1 MRRAEQSWWRVLLLG
16 ATMIGWLAAVV
27 SLAPAQQVE
36 PVEVEVEKTELEKIE
51 PPRVER
57 RPALRAGIAAEPL
70 PAADAEPPSP
80 PTGRVLPATSEP
92 TELVREEAGGVA
104 VEVIEPAQIEEWQKK
119 YEAEQKALID
129 RLRADPQWK
138 PTHEETAVIHA
149 GEGAARGAL
158 HNFCLDRQGNVMA
171 CVGGTRFEYVE
182 TEGGLGMEM
191 KTIEE
196 SSEIRIFSPQGE
208 LLRTWKLD
216 FKPEAICQL
225 ADGTTFV
232 AGDGTIAKLSAA
244 GEVLA
249 KAESP
254 AVAEP
259 DDVADDEDEDDEED
273 EDENGKDE
281 EEDADDKDEQK
292 QSKSVLQALIEALG
306 GPSQE
311 ETAQEMSEQ
320 EQEWMRQRRREVTGV
335 AATDRDVFVAT
346 AMREGYGYAV
356 WRMDHE
362 LTNPEQIVEGLRGCC
377 GQMDIQ
383 AHDGNLWVAENG
395 RHRAICYDRE
405 GKEVSQFGKRDR
417 KSPEGFGGCCEP
429 KNLRFDAEGMLYTA
443 ESGPPN
449 VVKRF
454 TAEGEYLGVAALAD
468 FHGGCVRTTVE
479 VSRDGRDIYVL
490 DTTCDGIRVFTDTR
504 AIPTHV
510 QAGTID
516 VPKETPSSQLHTFCV
531 DPKGRILAACGGER
545 MSYTRTPEGTQVET
559 TFEPAGIHV
568 LDGDGKLLTTW
579 KLEMT
584 PQAVNVAPDGTVFVG
599 GQGKLAKLSPEG
611 KVLLTADAPN
621 MADLPPLPEIP
632 EETEEDKAAAEE
644 REKKAAELREKQ
656 QPLMQAVVEAQK
668 AMRDAA
674 GDAEAMK
681 EAQAKYQKAIQEY
694 IAVMQEAQSAS
705 LSPREAAIRERA
717 AALRKRKVNAIAA
730 TKQDVFVCCPAIEGY
745 GYDVY
750 RTDHELKNPEKIVE
764 GLRGCCG
771 QMDVQAGPDGD
782 LFVAENARDRVVH
795 YDREGNLIAA
805 WGKSDRNKLECFGSC
820 CNPMNVRFGP
830 DRVLYTSEASLG
842 RIKRYAPDG
851 EFLGLVGISEIVPGC
866 KHVAIGMNADAS
878 RVYMLDITRSQIVV
892 LKEKPA
898 EVASVDEEPA
908 EEQTDTEAK
917 AGAQ

>member
-1 MRRAEQSWWRVLLLG
+1 MA
-16 ATMIGWLAAVV
+16 GWLAAVV
-27 SLAPAQQVE
+27 SLAPAQHALVE
-36 PVEVEVEKTELEKIE
+36 
-51 PPRVER
+51 
-57 RPALRAGIAAEPL
+57 AAAEA
-70 PAADAEPPSP
+70 PAVVVDSAKPAGEAPAVSEAAES
-80 PTGRVLPATSEP
+80 GEANA
-92 TELVREEAGGVA
+92 EEAQQEGGVMFDA
-104 VEVIEPAQIEEWQKK
+104 AQIEEWQKK
-119 YEAEQKALID
+119 YEAEQRALID

-149 GEGAARGAL
+149 AEGAARGAL

-171 CVGGTRFEYVE
+171 CVGGIRFEYVE

-196 SSEIRIFSPQGE
+196 PSEIRIFSPGGE

-216 FKPEAICQL
+216 FKPEAICQR
-225 ADGTTFV
+225 ADGTVFV
-232 AGDGTIAKLSAA
+232 AGDGTVAKLSAA

-254 AVAEP
+254 AVAET
-259 DDVADDEDEDDEED
+259 DDDADDEDEGDDADNDDAEE
-273 EDENGKDE
+273 EDENG
-281 EEDADDKDEQK
+281 EDNGEDQSGKDEQK
-292 QSKSVLQALIEALG
+292 QSKSILEALIEALG

-311 ETAQEMSEQ
+311 DTAQEMSEQ
-320 EQEWMRQRRREVTGV
+320 EREWMRQRRREVTGV
-335 AATDRDVFVAT
+335 AATDRDVFIACP
-346 AMREGYGYAV
+346 MREGYGYAV

-362 LTNPEQIVEGLRGCC
+362 LKNPEQIVENLRGCC

-383 AHDGNLWVAENG
+383 ARGGNLWVAENA
-395 RHRAICYDRE
+395 RHRVVCYDRE
-405 GKEVSQFGKRDR
+405 GKELSQFGKRDR

-429 KNLRFDAEGMLYTA
+429 KNLRFDAEGVLYAA

-449 VVKRF
+449 VVKRY
-454 TAEGEYLGVAALAD
+454 TPEGEYLGVAVLAD
-468 FHGGCVRTTVE
+468 FRGGCVRTTVE
-479 VSRDGRDIYVL
+479 VSSDGRQIYVL
-490 DTTCDGIRVFTDTR
+490 DTTCDAVRVFTDARTV
-504 AIPTHV
+504 PTHV

-516 VPKETPSSQLHTFCV
+516 VPRQTPSAQLHTFCV

-545 MSYTRTPEGTQVET
+545 MSYVRTPEGTRVET
-559 TFEPAGIHV
+559 TFEAAGIHV
-568 LDGDGKLLTTW
+568 LDPDGKLLATW

-621 MADLPPLPEIP
+621 MAGLPPLPEIP

-644 REKKAAELREKQ
+644 RKKKAAELAEKQ
-656 QPLMQAVVEAQK
+656 KALMQGLVEAQK

-674 GDAEAMK
+674 GDAEAVK

-694 IAVMQEAQSAS
+694 IAVMQQAQSAS

-730 TKQDVFVCCPAIEGY
+730 TAEDVFVCCPAVEGY

-750 RTDHELKNPEKIVE
+750 RTDHELTNAKKIVE

-830 DRVLYTSEASLG
+830 EGVLYTSEASLG
-842 RIKRYAPDG
+842 RIKRYTPEG

-892 LKEKPA
+892 LREKPPEMA
-898 EVASVDEEPA
+898 AAD
-908 EEQTDTEAK
+908 EAK
-917 AGAQ
+917 PGAQ